1 MTYMFAIYNNII
13 YYLVC
18 GQLGTWYYII
28 RFTDNINDEKK
39 NTYVIQLF
47 LKIILYKLLIYKFK
61 SGI

>member
-28 RFTDNINDEKK
+28 RFTNNINDEKK
-39 NTYVIQLF
+39 KHLRDT
-47 LKIILYKLLIYKFK
+47 IIFK
-61 SGI
+61 NNII